1 MKKIFVALI
10 LAVMLAILL
19 CPMAA
24 AEISMPAYSINE
36 VDYDGHVLC
45 GYAIVPSGG
54 DYYARVTFVWENSF
68 ITVAIPIKA
77 TGDFILPIAVPC
89 EMYSVEIID
98 QYSADVPGE
107 VYAWCYCILDAT
119 E

>member
-1 MKKIFVALI
+1 MKKVFVALI
-10 LAVMLAILL
+10 LAVMLAVLL

-24 AEISMPAYSINE
+24 AEISMPAYYINE

-45 GYAIVPSGG
+45 GHAIVPPG

-68 ITVAIPIKA
+68 ITVTIPISM

-98 QYSADVPGE
+98 QYSADVPGYT
-107 VYAWCYCILDAT
+107 YAWAYCILGGA